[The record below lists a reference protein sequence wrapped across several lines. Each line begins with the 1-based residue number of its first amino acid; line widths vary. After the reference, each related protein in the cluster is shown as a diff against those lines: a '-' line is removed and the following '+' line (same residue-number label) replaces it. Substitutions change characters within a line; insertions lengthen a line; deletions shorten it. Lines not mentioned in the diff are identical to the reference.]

1 MAQLPHINKMQ
12 FGIIDQTYMNTI
24 ATRSDSFSQMQDAL
38 SAMVGKTKGITQSF
52 FALIGEHTVIAN
64 YNEIPIA
71 WKYNWR
77 RVEFIDLPNKIDGGV
92 DDGFYTSETYDNGS
106 LEDET
111 SQKINESL
119 QTEDESSEE
128 QAYGYNLAELT
139 NINTQPIVFGINMS
153 ASGYPEGFTPQSVPE
168 NALVFMTQFIDTE
181 GRVHFFFDRQ
191 GTHDGDCE

>member
-1 MAQLPHINKMQ
+1 MQ

-24 ATRSDSFSQMQDAL
+24 ASRSDSFSQMQDAL

-52 FALIGEHTVIAN
+52 FALIGESTVIAN

-119 QTEDESSEE
+119 QTEDESSVD

-168 NALVFMTQFIDTE
+168 NALVYMTQFIDTE